1 MSWKSTRMPCFVAAG
16 ALALIGLRSRS
27 AILRNGLWYLARHR
41 RIGIVAAQDL
51 VWYEPVVCY
60 VVGSLLLGAMLMQ
73 LDLARG
79 PTECTAL
86 RLHAARI
93 LKKTAVQ
100 VNNTIDHHHAWEIL
114 LPLSA
119 SATADMLP
127 LSASATADSASSVI
141 MPRRRRQSSPPWPYA
156 YAIL

>member
-1 MSWKSTRMPCFVAAG
+1 MPCFVAAG

-73 LDLARG
+73 LDLATVEVR
-79 PTECTAL
+79 PNVL
-86 RLHAARI
+86 RCACMQR
-93 LKKTAVQ
+93 
-100 VNNTIDHHHAWEIL
+100 EF
-114 LPLSA
+114 
-119 SATADMLP
+119 
-127 LSASATADSASSVI
+127 
-141 MPRRRRQSSPPWPYA
+141 
-156 YAIL
+156 

>member
-1 MSWKSTRMPCFVAAG
+1 MPCFVAAG

-27 AILRNGLWYLARHR
+27 AILRNGLWHLARHR

-93 LKKTAVQ
+93 LKKTAGEQHDRSPPRLQLGNPTSFERKRYGRHASFERKRYGRQCIVC
-100 VNNTIDHHHAWEIL
+100 HHAK
-114 LPLSA
+114 
-119 SATADMLP
+119 T
-127 LSASATADSASSVI
+127 
-141 MPRRRRQSSPPWPYA
+141 
-156 YAIL
+156 